1 MELTYPQ
8 EAQTDFDTSILSF
21 DDDIRALRSALK
33 SSPNVSRTEIEP
45 SPIPEHLHTL
55 ETNAQEMAHLLES
68 LVSHFDLCVNAIR
81 HTEGG
86 YAAVRKAA
94 NSQPPD
100 AEHVSVSGVMAT
112 EDDSTIGEPVSE
124 EERAEM
130 LKVLEADAAQVED
143 VVMELREFL
152 NEMEVKHEAILEY
165 VASLS
170 NTHKETTA
178 AYQILDGVSARLP
191 GYIIASQDFRA
202 RWEDTKLNI
211 QDQLNELESIRFFYE
226 NYQSSYDGLILEV
239 HRRKTAEEKVKSIM
253 RKAMEQ
259 VEKVLEVD
267 TKEREGFRLDVG
279 DYLPVDLW
287 PGVNAKPATWGWGPV
302 GGKEGG
308 DCHVDGLVPELG
320 KGIIE
325 AAARRDRDRQRG
337 DR

>member
-1 MELTYPQ
+1 
-8 EAQTDFDTSILSF
+8 
-21 DDDIRALRSALK
+21 
-33 SSPNVSRTEIEP
+33 
-45 SPIPEHLHTL
+45 
-55 ETNAQEMAHLLES
+55 MAHLLES

-112 EDDSTIGEPVSE
+112 ENDSTIGEPVSE

-143 VVMELREFL
+143 VVMELRELL
-152 NEMEVKHEAILEY
+152 NEMEVRHEAILEY
-165 VASLS
+165 VASLNS
-170 NTHKETTA
+170 THEEITR

-191 GYIIASQDFRA
+191 GYIVASQEFRA

-211 QDQLNELESIRFFYE
+211 QEELNELESMRIFYE

-239 HRRKTAEEKVKSIM
+239 HRRKGCEEKVKGILK
-253 RKAMEQ
+253 RAMEQ
-259 VEKVLEVD
+259 VEKVID
-267 TKEREGFRLDVG
+267 QDGREREGFRLDVG
-279 DYLPVDLW
+279 EYLPVDLW
-287 PGVNAKPATWGWGPV
+287 PGVNAKPARWEWGIV
-302 GGKEGG
+302 GGGGGVGGGGERQDGSGEG
-308 DCHVDGLVPELG
+308 VDRCVLVPELG
-320 KGIIE
+320 KSVVE
-325 AAARRDRDRQRG
+325 AAARRDRERQRQ